1 MLYFE
6 FTISNRNSINVLM
19 HKLAGI
25 YLIQLARAVRA
36 SSNWVLVVITNM
48 QYAIF
53 ITDFSLG
60 QPEDL
65 PGYLNMNA
73 F

>member
-25 YLIQLARAVRA
+25 YLIQHARAVRA
-36 SSNWVLVVITNM
+36 SSNWVLVVITNT
-48 QYAIF
+48 IF

-65 PGYLNMNA
+65 PGYLKMNP